1 MISVS
6 TKNVVITVVAAV
18 ANSILER
25 LVEVTD
31 FFNHETE
38 MKDQKHANKK
48 AMVAMSGGVDS
59 STVALILREQGY
71 EVTGVTG
78 RMFVNEDIGLVD
90 ESRCCSLADVEDA
103 RLAAHKI
110 GASHYVYNMGDCF
123 KKTVIQPF
131 IDAYLAGDTPNP
143 CVNCNKYVKFPQLL
157 ERALLLGIEYL
168 ATGHYAKVFYDQTK
182 KRWLLARAEDESKD
196 QTYMLYGLTQH
207 ELSHLLLPLGNF
219 KKSEVRAKAGEAELI
234 NASKP
239 DSQDICFVPD
249 GNYAD
254 FIERYSGKKQEPG
267 DFVLQSGEVIGR
279 HRGMIHYTLGQR
291 KGLGIAYK
299 EPLYVLA
306 KDADS
311 NTVVLGSEKDL
322 YKKEFLVDDCN
333 FIAIEKL
340 TDSMHVTC
348 KVRYRMQDEPA
359 IIEPADDGKVKVTFM
374 KAQRAITSGQAAVF
388 YDGDLVVGGGTII
401 SD

>member
-1 MISVS
+1 M
-6 TKNVVITVVAAV
+6 
-18 ANSILER
+18 
-25 LVEVTD
+25 TD
-31 FFNHETE
+31 FVNHETE
-38 MKDQKHANKK
+38 INGQQHANKK

-59 STVALILREQGY
+59 STVALILREEGY

-90 ESRCCSLADVEDA
+90 ESRCCSLGDVEDA

-110 GASHYVYNMGDCF
+110 GVSHYVYNMGDCF

-131 IDAYLAGDTPNP
+131 VDAYLVGDTPNP

-157 ERALLLGIEYL
+157 ERALLLGIDYL
-168 ATGHYAKVFYDQTK
+168 ATGHYAKVFYDQAK

-219 KKSEVRAKAGEAELI
+219 KKTEVRARAGEAGLI

-254 FIERYSGKKQEPG
+254 FIERFSGKKQEPG
-267 DFVLQSGEVIGR
+267 DFVLQGGEAIGR
-279 HRGMIHYTLGQR
+279 HKGLIHYTLGQR

-306 KDADS
+306 KDAAS
-311 NTVVLGSEKDL
+311 NTVVLGTEKDL
-322 YKKEFLVDDCN
+322 YKKEFLVGDCN
-333 FIAIEKL
+333 FIAIEEL
-340 TDSMHVTC
+340 TGPMKVTC

-359 IIEPADDGKVKVTFM
+359 IIEPVSAGKVKVTFM

-388 YDGDLVVGGGTII
+388 YDGNIVVGGGTII
-401 SD
+401 AD

>member
-1 MISVS
+1 M
-6 TKNVVITVVAAV
+6 
-18 ANSILER
+18 
-25 LVEVTD
+25 TD
-31 FFNHETE
+31 FVNHETE
-38 MKDQKHANKK
+38 INGQQHANKK

-59 STVALILREQGY
+59 STVALILRNEGY
-71 EVTGVTG
+71 EITGVTG

-110 GASHYVYNMGDCF
+110 GVSHYVYNMGDCF

-131 IDAYLAGDTPNP
+131 VDAYLVGDTPNP

-157 ERALLLGIEYL
+157 ERALLLGIDYL
-168 ATGHYAKVFYDQTK
+168 ATGHYAKVFYDQAK

-219 KKSEVRAKAGEAELI
+219 KKTEVRARAGEAGLI

-254 FIERYSGKKQEPG
+254 FIERFSGKKQEPG
-267 DFVLQSGEVIGR
+267 DFVLQGGEAIGR
-279 HRGMIHYTLGQR
+279 HKGLIHYTLGQR

-306 KDADS
+306 KDAAS
-311 NTVVLGSEKDL
+311 NTVVLGTEKDL
-322 YKKEFLVDDCN
+322 YKKEFLVGDCN
-333 FIAIEKL
+333 FIAIEEL
-340 TDSMHVTC
+340 TGPMKVTC

-359 IIEPADDGKVKVTFM
+359 IIEPVSAGKVKVTFM

-388 YDGDLVVGGGTII
+388 YDGNIVVGGGTII
-401 SD
+401 AD

>member
-1 MISVS
+1 M
-6 TKNVVITVVAAV
+6 VVTAA
-18 ANSILER
+18 ANSIFER

-31 FFNHETE
+31 FVNHETE
-38 MKDQKHANKK
+38 INGQQHANKK

-59 STVALILREQGY
+59 STVALILREEGY

-110 GASHYVYNMGDCF
+110 GVSHYVYNMGDCF

-131 IDAYLAGDTPNP
+131 VDAYLVGDTPNP

-157 ERALLLGIEYL
+157 ERALLLGIDYL
-168 ATGHYAKVFYDQTK
+168 ATGHYAKVFYDQAK

-219 KKSEVRAKAGEAELI
+219 KKTEVRARAGEAGLI

-254 FIERYSGKKQEPG
+254 FIERFSGKKQEPG
-267 DFVLQSGEVIGR
+267 DFVLQGGEAIGR
-279 HRGMIHYTLGQR
+279 HKGLIHYTLGQR

-306 KDADS
+306 KDAAS
-311 NTVVLGSEKDL
+311 NTVVLGTEKDL
-322 YKKEFLVDDCN
+322 YKKEFLVGDCN
-333 FIAIEKL
+333 FIAIEEL
-340 TDSMHVTC
+340 TGPMKVTC

-359 IIEPADDGKVKVTFM
+359 IIEPVSAGKVKVTFM

-388 YDGDLVVGGGTII
+388 YDGNIVVGGGTII
-401 SD
+401 AD

>member
-1 MISVS
+1 MTSALIR
-6 TKNVVITVVAAV
+6 NVVITVVV
-18 ANSILER
+18 VVVNSILER
-25 LVEVTD
+25 LVKVTD
-31 FFNHETE
+31 IVNHETE
-38 MKDQKHANKK
+38 LNDQKHANKK
-48 AMVAMSGGVDS
+48 VMVAMSGGVDS
-59 STVALILREQGY
+59 STVALILRNEGY

-110 GASHYVYNMGDCF
+110 GAYHYVYNMGDCF

-131 IDAYLAGDTPNP
+131 VDAYLGGDTPNP

-157 ERALLLGIEYL
+157 ERALLLGIDYL
-168 ATGHYAKVFYDQTK
+168 ATGHYAKVFYDQAR
-182 KRWLLARAEDESKD
+182 KRWLLTKAEDESKD

-219 KKSEVRAKAGEAELI
+219 KKTEVRAKAGEAGLI

-254 FIERYSGKKQEPG
+254 FIERYSGKKQELG
-267 DFVLQSGEVIGR
+267 NFVLQSGEVIGR
-279 HRGMIHYTLGQR
+279 HKGLIHYTLGQR

-306 KDADS
+306 KDAAA
-311 NTVVLGSEKDL
+311 NTVVLGPEKDL
-322 YKKEFLVDDCN
+322 YKKEFFVDDCN
-333 FIAIEKL
+333 FIAIEGL
-340 TDSMHVTC
+340 TAPMAVTC
-348 KVRYRMQDEPA
+348 KVRYRMQAEPA
-359 IIEPADDGKVKVTFM
+359 IIEPASDGKVKVKFM

-388 YDGDLVVGGGTII
+388 YAGNLVVGGGTIMA
-401 SD
+401 D

>member
-1 MISVS
+1 
-6 TKNVVITVVAAV
+6 
-18 ANSILER
+18 LER

-31 FFNHETE
+31 YVNHETE

-59 STVALILREQGY
+59 STVALILREEGY

-78 RMFVNEDIGLVD
+78 RMFVNEDIGLVE

-103 RLAAHKI
+103 RLASHKI

-131 IDAYLAGDTPNP
+131 VDAYFAGDTPNP

-157 ERALLLGIEYL
+157 ERALLLGIDYL
-168 ATGHYAKVFYDQTK
+168 ATGHYAKVFYEEAR

-219 KKSEVRAKAGEAELI
+219 KKTEVRAKAGEAGLI
-234 NASKP
+234 NALKP
-239 DSQDICFVPD
+239 DSQDICFVPN

-254 FIERYSGKKQEPG
+254 FIERYSGKKQQPG
-267 DFVLQSGEVIGR
+267 DFVLQSGEVIGK
-279 HRGMIHYTLGQR
+279 HKGLIHYTLGQR

-306 KDADS
+306 KDAAL
-311 NTVVLGSEKDL
+311 NTVVLGPEKDL
-322 YKKEFLVDDCN
+322 YKKEFLVGDCN
-333 FIAIEKL
+333 LISIEEL
-340 TDSMHVTC
+340 TGPMNVTC
-348 KVRYRMQDEPA
+348 KVRYRMQDESA
-359 IIEPADDGKVKVTFM
+359 IIEPAAAGKIKVTFM

-388 YDGDLVVGGGTII
+388 YDGNLVVGGGTIMA
-401 SD
+401 D

>member
-1 MISVS
+1 M
-6 TKNVVITVVAAV
+6 
-18 ANSILER
+18 
-25 LVEVTD
+25 TD
-31 FFNHETE
+31 FVNHETE
-38 MKDQKHANKK
+38 INGQQHANKK

-59 STVALILREQGY
+59 STVALILREEGY

-110 GASHYVYNMGDCF
+110 GVSHYVYNMGDCF

-131 IDAYLAGDTPNP
+131 VDAYLVGDTPNP

-157 ERALLLGIEYL
+157 ERALLLGIDYL
-168 ATGHYAKVFYDQTK
+168 ATGHYAKVFYDQAK

-219 KKSEVRAKAGEAELI
+219 KKTEVRARAGEAGLI

-249 GNYAD
+249 GNYAN
-254 FIERYSGKKQEPG
+254 FIERFSGKKQEPG
-267 DFVLQSGEVIGR
+267 DFVLQGGEAIGR
-279 HRGMIHYTLGQR
+279 HKGLIHYTLGQR

-306 KDADS
+306 KDAAS
-311 NTVVLGSEKDL
+311 NTVVLGTEKDL
-322 YKKEFLVDDCN
+322 YKKEFLVGDCN
-333 FIAIEKL
+333 FIAIEEL
-340 TDSMHVTC
+340 TGPMKVTC
-348 KVRYRMQDEPA
+348 KVRNRMQDEPA
-359 IIEPADDGKVKVTFM
+359 IIEPVSAGKVKVTFM

-388 YDGDLVVGGGTII
+388 YDGNIVVGGGTII
-401 SD
+401 AD

>member
-1 MISVS
+1 M
-6 TKNVVITVVAAV
+6 
-18 ANSILER
+18 
-25 LVEVTD
+25 TD
-31 FFNHETE
+31 FVNHETE
-38 MKDQKHANKK
+38 INGQQHANKK

-59 STVALILREQGY
+59 STVALILREEGY

-78 RMFVNEDIGLVD
+78 RLFVNEDIGLVD

-110 GASHYVYNMGDCF
+110 GVSHYVYNMGDCF

-131 IDAYLAGDTPNP
+131 VDAYLVGDTPNP

-157 ERALLLGIEYL
+157 ERALLLGIDYL
-168 ATGHYAKVFYDQTK
+168 ATGHYAKVFYDQAK

-219 KKSEVRAKAGEAELI
+219 KKTEVRARAGEAGLI

-254 FIERYSGKKQEPG
+254 FIERFSGKKQEPG
-267 DFVLQSGEVIGR
+267 DFVLQGGEAIGR
-279 HRGMIHYTLGQR
+279 HKGLIHYTLGQR

-306 KDADS
+306 KDAAS
-311 NTVVLGSEKDL
+311 NTVVLGTEKDL
-322 YKKEFLVDDCN
+322 YKKEFLVGDCN
-333 FIAIEKL
+333 FIAIEEL
-340 TDSMHVTC
+340 TGPMKVTC

-359 IIEPADDGKVKVTFM
+359 IIEPVSAGKVKVTFM

-388 YDGDLVVGGGTII
+388 YDGNIVVGGGTII
-401 SD
+401 AD

>member
-1 MISVS
+1 MISTS
-6 TKNVVITVVAAV
+6 IRNVVITVVAAV
-18 ANSILER
+18 ADHILER

-31 FFNHETE
+31 LVNHETE
-38 MKDQKHANKK
+38 IRDKKHSNKK

-71 EVTGVTG
+71 EVIGVTG
-78 RMFVNEDIGLVD
+78 RMFVNEDIGLVE

-110 GASHYVYNMGDCF
+110 GAPHYVYNMGDSF

-131 IDAYLAGDTPNP
+131 VDAYLTGNTPNP

-157 ERALLLGIEYL
+157 ERALMLGIDYL
-168 ATGHYAKVFYDQTK
+168 ATGHYAKVFFDQARN
-182 KRWLLARAEDESKD
+182 RWLLARAEDESKD

-219 KKSEVRAKAGEAELI
+219 KKTEVRLRAGEAGLI

-249 GNYAD
+249 GNYAE
-254 FIERYSGKKQEPG
+254 FIERYSGKKQQPG
-267 DFVLQSGEVIGR
+267 KFILQSGEVIGR
-279 HRGMIHYTLGQR
+279 HKGLIHYTLGQR

-322 YKKEFLVDDCN
+322 YKKEFLVGECN
-333 FIAIEKL
+333 FILIEEL
-340 TDSMHVTC
+340 TAPMNVTC

-359 IIEPADDGKVKVTFM
+359 IIEPVAAGKVKVTFRN
-374 KAQRAITSGQAAVF
+374 AQRAITSGQAAVF
-388 YDGDLVVGGGTII
+388 YDENLVVGGGTII
-401 SD
+401 AD

>member
-1 MISVS
+1 MTDSV
-6 TKNVVITVVAAV
+6 
-18 ANSILER
+18 
-25 LVEVTD
+25 
-31 FFNHETE
+31 NHETE
-38 MKDQKHANKK
+38 INGQQHANKK

-59 STVALILREQGY
+59 STVALILREEGY

-110 GASHYVYNMGDCF
+110 GVSHYVYNMGDCF

-131 IDAYLAGDTPNP
+131 VDAYLVGDTPNP

-157 ERALLLGIEYL
+157 ERALLLGIDYL
-168 ATGHYAKVFYDQTK
+168 ATGHYAKVFYDQAK

-219 KKSEVRAKAGEAELI
+219 KKTEVRARAGEAGLI

-249 GNYAD
+249 GNYAN
-254 FIERYSGKKQEPG
+254 FIERFSGKKQEPG
-267 DFVLQSGEVIGR
+267 DFVLQGGEAIGR
-279 HRGMIHYTLGQR
+279 HKGLIHYTLGQR

-306 KDADS
+306 KDAAS
-311 NTVVLGSEKDL
+311 NTVVLGTEKDL
-322 YKKEFLVDDCN
+322 YKKEFLVGDCN
-333 FIAIEKL
+333 FIAIEEL
-340 TDSMHVTC
+340 TGPMKVTC

-359 IIEPADDGKVKVTFM
+359 IIEPVSAGKVKVTFM

-388 YDGDLVVGGGTII
+388 YDGNIVVGGGTII

>member
-1 MISVS
+1 M
-6 TKNVVITVVAAV
+6 
-18 ANSILER
+18 
-25 LVEVTD
+25 TD
-31 FFNHETE
+31 FVNHETE
-38 MKDQKHANKK
+38 INGQQHANKK

-59 STVALILREQGY
+59 STVALILREEGY

-110 GASHYVYNMGDCF
+110 GVSHYVYNMGDCF

-131 IDAYLAGDTPNP
+131 VDAYLVGDTPNP

-157 ERALLLGIEYL
+157 ERALLLGIDYL
-168 ATGHYAKVFYDQTK
+168 ATGHYAKVFYDQAK

-219 KKSEVRAKAGEAELI
+219 KKTEVRARAGEAGLI

-254 FIERYSGKKQEPG
+254 FIELFSGKKQEPG
-267 DFVLQSGEVIGR
+267 DFVLQGGEAIGR
-279 HRGMIHYTLGQR
+279 HKGLIHYTLGQR

-306 KDADS
+306 KDAAS
-311 NTVVLGSEKDL
+311 NTVVLGTEKDL
-322 YKKEFLVDDCN
+322 YKKEFLVGDCN
-333 FIAIEKL
+333 FIAIEEL
-340 TDSMHVTC
+340 TGPMKVTC

-359 IIEPADDGKVKVTFM
+359 IIEPVSAGKVKVTFM

-388 YDGDLVVGGGTII
+388 YDGNIVVGGGTII
-401 SD
+401 AD

>member
-1 MISVS
+1 MTDSV
-6 TKNVVITVVAAV
+6 
-18 ANSILER
+18 
-25 LVEVTD
+25 
-31 FFNHETE
+31 NHETE
-38 MKDQKHANKK
+38 INGQQHANKK

-59 STVALILREQGY
+59 STVALILREEGY

-110 GASHYVYNMGDCF
+110 GVSHYVYNMGDRF

-131 IDAYLAGDTPNP
+131 VDAYLVGDTPNP

-157 ERALLLGIEYL
+157 ERALLLGIDYL
-168 ATGHYAKVFYDQTK
+168 ATGHYAKVFYDQAK

-219 KKSEVRAKAGEAELI
+219 KKTEVRARAGEAGLI

-249 GNYAD
+249 GNYAN
-254 FIERYSGKKQEPG
+254 FIERFSGKKQEPG
-267 DFVLQSGEVIGR
+267 DFVLQGGEAIGR
-279 HRGMIHYTLGQR
+279 HKGLIHYTLGQR

-306 KDADS
+306 KDAAS
-311 NTVVLGSEKDL
+311 NTVVLGTEKDL
-322 YKKEFLVDDCN
+322 YKKEILVGDCN
-333 FIAIEKL
+333 FIAIEEL
-340 TDSMHVTC
+340 TGPMKVTC

-359 IIEPADDGKVKVTFM
+359 IIEPVSAGKVKVTFM

-388 YDGDLVVGGGTII
+388 YDGNIVVGGGTII
-401 SD
+401 AD

>member
-1 MISVS
+1 MTNFV
-6 TKNVVITVVAAV
+6 NNETV
-18 ANSILER
+18 
-25 LVEVTD
+25 
-31 FFNHETE
+31 

-48 AMVAMSGGVDS
+48 VMVAMSGGVDS
-59 STVALILREQGY
+59 STVALILREEGY

-103 RLAAHKI
+103 RLAANKI
-110 GASHYVYNMGDCF
+110 GASHYVYNMGECF

-131 IDAYLAGDTPNP
+131 VDAYLAGDTPNP

-157 ERALLLGIEYL
+157 ERALLLGIDYL
-168 ATGHYAKVFYDQTK
+168 ATGHYAKVFYDQAR

-219 KKSEVRAKAGEAELI
+219 KKTEVRAKAGEAGLI

-254 FIERYSGKKQEPG
+254 FIERYSGKKQQPG
-267 DFVLQSGEVIGR
+267 DFVLQSGEVIGK
-279 HRGMIHYTLGQR
+279 HKGLIYYTLGQR

-299 EPLYVLA
+299 EPLYVLSKEA
-306 KDADS
+306 AS
-311 NTVVLGSEKDL
+311 NTVVLGPEKDL
-322 YKKEFLVDDCN
+322 YKKEFLVGDCN
-333 FIAIEKL
+333 FISIEEL
-340 TDSMHVTC
+340 RGPMAVTC

-359 IIEPADDGKVKVTFM
+359 IIEPDADGKVKVTFM

-388 YDGDLVVGGGTII
+388 YDGDLVVGGGTIVT
-401 SD
+401 D

>member
-1 MISVS
+1 MISTS
-6 TKNVVITVVAAV
+6 IRNVVITVVAAV
-18 ANSILER
+18 ADHILER

-31 FFNHETE
+31 LVNHETE
-38 MKDQKHANKK
+38 IRDQKHSNKK

-71 EVTGVTG
+71 EVIGVTG
-78 RMFVNEDIGLVD
+78 RMFVNEDIGLVE

-110 GASHYVYNMGDCF
+110 GAPHYVYNKKNTF

-131 IDAYLAGDTPNP
+131 VDAYLTGNTPNP

-157 ERALLLGIEYL
+157 ERALMLGIDYL
-168 ATGHYAKVFYDQTK
+168 ATGHYAKVFFDQARN
-182 KRWLLARAEDESKD
+182 RWLLARAEDESKD

-219 KKSEVRAKAGEAELI
+219 KKTEVRLRAGEAGLI

-249 GNYAD
+249 GNYAE
-254 FIERYSGKKQEPG
+254 FIERYSGKKQQPG
-267 DFVLQSGEVIGR
+267 KFILQSGEVIGR
-279 HRGMIHYTLGQR
+279 HKGLIHYTLGQR

-322 YKKEFLVDDCN
+322 YKKEFLVGECN
-333 FIAIEKL
+333 FILIEEL
-340 TDSMHVTC
+340 TAPMNVTC

-359 IIEPADDGKVKVTFM
+359 IIEPVAAGKVKVTFM

-388 YDGDLVVGGGTII
+388 YDGDLVVGGGTIVT
-401 SD
+401 D

>member
-1 MISVS
+1 MILAS
-6 TKNVVITVVAAV
+6 TRTVVITVVAVV

-25 LVEVTD
+25 LVKVTD
-31 FFNHETE
+31 IINHETE
-38 MKDQKHANKK
+38 LNDQKHANKK

-123 KKTVIQPF
+123 KKTVIKPF
-131 IDAYLAGDTPNP
+131 VDAYFAGDTPNP

-157 ERALLLGIEYL
+157 ERALLLGIDYL
-168 ATGHYAKVFYDQTK
+168 ATGHYAKVFYDQAR

-219 KKSEVRAKAGEAELI
+219 KKTEVRAKAGEAGLI

-239 DSQDICFVPD
+239 DSQDICFVPN

-254 FIERYSGKKQEPG
+254 FIERYSGKKQKPG
-267 DFVLQSGEVIGR
+267 DFVLQSGEVIGK
-279 HRGMIHYTLGQR
+279 HKGLIYYTLGQR

-299 EPLYVLA
+299 EPLYVLS
-306 KDADS
+306 KDAAS
-311 NTVVLGSEKDL
+311 NKVVLGPEKDL
-322 YKKEFLVDDCN
+322 YKKEFIVGDCN
-333 FIAIEKL
+333 FISIEEL
-340 TDSMHVTC
+340 TGPMDVTC
-348 KVRYRMQDEPA
+348 KVRYRMQDESA
-359 IIEPADDGKVKVTFM
+359 TIEPVSAGKVKVTFK

-388 YDGDLVVGGGTII
+388 YAGNLVVGGGTIMA
-401 SD
+401 D

>member
-1 MISVS
+1 MTDSV
-6 TKNVVITVVAAV
+6 
-18 ANSILER
+18 
-25 LVEVTD
+25 
-31 FFNHETE
+31 NHETE
-38 MKDQKHANKK
+38 INGQQHANKK

-59 STVALILREQGY
+59 STVALILREEGY

-78 RMFVNEDIGLVD
+78 RLFVNEDIGLVD

-110 GASHYVYNMGDCF
+110 GVSHYVYNMGDCF
-123 KKTVIQPF
+123 KQTVIQPF
-131 IDAYLAGDTPNP
+131 VDAYLVGDTPNP

-157 ERALLLGIEYL
+157 ERALLLGIDYL
-168 ATGHYAKVFYDQTK
+168 ATGHYAKVFYDQAK

-219 KKSEVRAKAGEAELI
+219 KKTEVRARAGEAGLI

-254 FIERYSGKKQEPG
+254 FIERFSGKKQEPG
-267 DFVLQSGEVIGR
+267 DFVLQGGEAIGR
-279 HRGMIHYTLGQR
+279 HKGLIHYTLGQR

-306 KDADS
+306 KDAAS
-311 NTVVLGSEKDL
+311 NTVVLGTEKDL
-322 YKKEFLVDDCN
+322 YKKEFLVGDCN
-333 FIAIEKL
+333 FIAIEEL
-340 TDSMHVTC
+340 TGPMKVTC

-359 IIEPADDGKVKVTFM
+359 IIEPVSAGKVKVTFM

-388 YDGDLVVGGGTII
+388 YDGNIVVGGGTII
-401 SD
+401 AD

>member
-1 MISVS
+1 M
-6 TKNVVITVVAAV
+6 
-18 ANSILER
+18 
-25 LVEVTD
+25 TD
-31 FFNHETE
+31 FVNHETE
-38 MKDQKHANKK
+38 INGQQHANKK

-59 STVALILREQGY
+59 STVALILREEGY

-110 GASHYVYNMGDCF
+110 GVSHYVYNMGDCF

-131 IDAYLAGDTPNP
+131 VDAYLVGDTPNP

-157 ERALLLGIEYL
+157 ERALLLGIDYL
-168 ATGHYAKVFYDQTK
+168 ATGHYAKVFYDQAK

-219 KKSEVRAKAGEAELI
+219 KKTEVRARAGEAGLI

-249 GNYAD
+249 GNYAN
-254 FIERYSGKKQEPG
+254 FIERFSGKKQEPG
-267 DFVLQSGEVIGR
+267 DFVLQGGEAIGR
-279 HRGMIHYTLGQR
+279 HKGLIHYTLGQR

-306 KDADS
+306 KDAAS
-311 NTVVLGSEKDL
+311 NTVVLGTEKDL
-322 YKKEFLVDDCN
+322 YKKEFLVGDCN
-333 FIAIEKL
+333 FIAIEEL
-340 TDSMHVTC
+340 TGPMKVTC

-359 IIEPADDGKVKVTFM
+359 IIEPVSAGKVKVTFM

-388 YDGDLVVGGGTII
+388 YDGNIVVGGGTII
-401 SD
+401 AD

>member
-1 MISVS
+1 MTDSV
-6 TKNVVITVVAAV
+6 
-18 ANSILER
+18 
-25 LVEVTD
+25 
-31 FFNHETE
+31 NHETE
-38 MKDQKHANKK
+38 INGQQHANKK

-59 STVALILREQGY
+59 STVALILREEGY

-110 GASHYVYNMGDCF
+110 GVSHYVYNMGDCF

-131 IDAYLAGDTPNP
+131 VDAYLVGDTPNP

-157 ERALLLGIEYL
+157 ERALLLGIDYL
-168 ATGHYAKVFYDQTK
+168 ATGHYAKVFYDQAK

-219 KKSEVRAKAGEAELI
+219 KKTEVRARAGEAGLI

-249 GNYAD
+249 GNYAN
-254 FIERYSGKKQEPG
+254 FIERFSGKKQEPG
-267 DFVLQSGEVIGR
+267 DFVLQGGEAIGR
-279 HRGMIHYTLGQR
+279 HKGLIHYTLGQR

-306 KDADS
+306 KDAAS
-311 NTVVLGSEKDL
+311 NTVVLGTEKDL
-322 YKKEFLVDDCN
+322 YKKEFLVGDCN
-333 FIAIEKL
+333 FIAIEEL
-340 TDSMHVTC
+340 TGPMKVTC

-359 IIEPADDGKVKVTFM
+359 IIEPVSAGKVKVTFM

-388 YDGDLVVGGGTII
+388 YDGNIVVGGGTII
-401 SD
+401 AD

>member
-1 MISVS
+1 
-6 TKNVVITVVAAV
+6 
-18 ANSILER
+18 
-25 LVEVTD
+25 
-31 FFNHETE
+31 
-38 MKDQKHANKK
+38 
-48 AMVAMSGGVDS
+48 
-59 STVALILREQGY
+59 
-71 EVTGVTG
+71 
-78 RMFVNEDIGLVD
+78 
-90 ESRCCSLADVEDA
+90 
-103 RLAAHKI
+103 
-110 GASHYVYNMGDCF
+110 
-123 KKTVIQPF
+123 
-131 IDAYLAGDTPNP
+131 
-143 CVNCNKYVKFPQLL
+143 
-157 ERALLLGIEYL
+157 
-168 ATGHYAKVFYDQTK
+168 
-182 KRWLLARAEDESKD
+182 
-196 QTYMLYGLTQH
+196 MLYGLTQH

>member
-1 MISVS
+1 MTDSV
-6 TKNVVITVVAAV
+6 
-18 ANSILER
+18 
-25 LVEVTD
+25 
-31 FFNHETE
+31 NHETE
-38 MKDQKHANKK
+38 INGQQHANKK

-59 STVALILREQGY
+59 STVALILREEGY

-110 GASHYVYNMGDCF
+110 GVSHYVYNMGDCF

-131 IDAYLAGDTPNP
+131 VDAYLVGDTPNP

-157 ERALLLGIEYL
+157 ERALLLGIDYL
-168 ATGHYAKVFYDQTK
+168 ATGHYAKVFYDQAK

-219 KKSEVRAKAGEAELI
+219 KKTEVRARAGEAGLI

-254 FIERYSGKKQEPG
+254 FIERFSGKKQEPG
-267 DFVLQSGEVIGR
+267 DFVLQGGEAIGR
-279 HRGMIHYTLGQR
+279 HKGLIHYTLGQR

-306 KDADS
+306 KDAAS
-311 NTVVLGSEKDL
+311 NTVVLGTEKDL
-322 YKKEFLVDDCN
+322 YKKEFLVGDCN
-333 FIAIEKL
+333 FIAIEEL
-340 TDSMHVTC
+340 TGPMKVTC

-359 IIEPADDGKVKVTFM
+359 IIEPVSAGKVKVTFM

-388 YDGDLVVGGGTII
+388 YDGNIVVGGGTII
-401 SD
+401 AD

>member
-1 MISVS
+1 MILAS
-6 TKNVVITVVAAV
+6 TRTVVITVVAVV

-25 LVEVTD
+25 LVKVTD
-31 FFNHETE
+31 IINHETE
-38 MKDQKHANKK
+38 LNDQKHANKK

-59 STVALILREQGY
+59 STVALILRNEGY
-71 EVTGVTG
+71 EITGVTG

-131 IDAYLAGDTPNP
+131 VDAYLAGDTPNP

-157 ERALLLGIEYL
+157 ERALLLGIDYL
-168 ATGHYAKVFYDQTK
+168 ATGHYAKVFYDQAR

-207 ELSHLLLPLGNF
+207 EISHLLLPLGNF
-219 KKSEVRAKAGEAELI
+219 KKTEVRAKAGEAGLI

-239 DSQDICFVPD
+239 DSQDICFVPN

-254 FIERYSGKKQEPG
+254 FIEHYSGKKQEPG
-267 DFVLQSGEVIGR
+267 DFVLQSGEAIGK
-279 HRGMIHYTLGQR
+279 HKGLIYYTLGQR

-299 EPLYVLA
+299 EPLYVLS
-306 KDADS
+306 KDAAS
-311 NTVVLGSEKDL
+311 NTVVLGPEKDL
-322 YKKEFLVDDCN
+322 YKKEFLVGDCN
-333 FIAIEKL
+333 FISIEEL
-340 TDSMHVTC
+340 TGPMDVTC

-359 IIEPADDGKVKVTFM
+359 TIEPVSVGKVKVAFK

-388 YDGDLVVGGGTII
+388 YDANLVVGGGTIL
-401 SD
+401 

>member
-1 MISVS
+1 M
-6 TKNVVITVVAAV
+6 
-18 ANSILER
+18 
-25 LVEVTD
+25 TD
-31 FFNHETE
+31 FVNHETE
-38 MKDQKHANKK
+38 INGQQHANKK

-59 STVALILREQGY
+59 STVALILREEGY

-110 GASHYVYNMGDCF
+110 GVSHYVYNMGDCF

-131 IDAYLAGDTPNP
+131 VDAYLVGDTPNP

-157 ERALLLGIEYL
+157 ERALLLGIDYL
-168 ATGHYAKVFYDQTK
+168 ATGHYAKVFYDQAK
-182 KRWLLARAEDESKD
+182 KHWLLARAEDESKD

-219 KKSEVRAKAGEAELI
+219 KKTEVRARAGEAGLI

-254 FIERYSGKKQEPG
+254 FIERFSGKKQEPG
-267 DFVLQSGEVIGR
+267 DFVLQGGEAIGR
-279 HRGMIHYTLGQR
+279 HKGLIHYTLGQR

-306 KDADS
+306 KDAAS
-311 NTVVLGSEKDL
+311 NTVVLGTEKDL
-322 YKKEFLVDDCN
+322 YKKEFLVGDCN
-333 FIAIEKL
+333 FIAIEEL
-340 TDSMHVTC
+340 TGPMKVTC

-359 IIEPADDGKVKVTFM
+359 IIEPVSAGKVKVTFM

-388 YDGDLVVGGGTII
+388 YDGNIVVGGGTII
-401 SD
+401 AD

>member
-1 MISVS
+1 M
-6 TKNVVITVVAAV
+6 
-18 ANSILER
+18 
-25 LVEVTD
+25 TD
-31 FFNHETE
+31 FINDETTE
-38 MKDQKHANKK
+38 MNDQKQANKK

-59 STVALILREQGY
+59 STVALILRDEGY
-71 EVTGVTG
+71 EVIGVTG

-110 GASHYVYNMGDCF
+110 GAPHYVYNMGECF

-131 IDAYLAGDTPNP
+131 VDAYLTGDTPNP

-157 ERALLLGIEYL
+157 DRAILLGIDYL
-168 ATGHYAKVFYDQTK
+168 ATGHYAKIFYDKNK
-182 KRWLLARAEDESKD
+182 KRWLLARAEDKSKD
-196 QTYMLYGLTQH
+196 QTYMLYGLTQN

-219 KKSEVRAKAGEAELI
+219 KKSEVRAKAGAAKLI

-267 DFVLQSGEVIGR
+267 DFILQSGEVIGQ
-279 HRGMIHYTLGQR
+279 HKGLIHYTLGQR

-306 KDADS
+306 KDAGS
-311 NTVVLGSEKDL
+311 NTVILGPEKDL
-322 YKKEFLVDDCN
+322 YKKEFFVGDCN
-333 FIAIEKL
+333 FIAIEEIAAP
-340 TDSMHVTC
+340 MNVTC

-359 IIEPADDGKVKVTFM
+359 TIEPAADGKVKVTFM
-374 KAQRAITSGQAAVF
+374 KAQRAITPGQAAVF
-388 YDGDLVVGGGTII
+388 YDESIVVGGGTILA
-401 SD
+401 D